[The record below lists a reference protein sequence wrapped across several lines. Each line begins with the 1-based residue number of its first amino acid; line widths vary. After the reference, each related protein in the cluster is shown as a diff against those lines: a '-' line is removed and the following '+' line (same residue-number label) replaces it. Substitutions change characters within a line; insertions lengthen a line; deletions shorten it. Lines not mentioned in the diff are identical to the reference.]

1 MSGKVITLGIVD
13 DHRVLLDGLTAWI
26 RARTDEVR
34 VVVTCTTWAQLLL
47 AEAYPVDVVLL
58 DLELGDDLPSAIK
71 IATLRMAGVA
81 AVVVSTY
88 ADPALVRECISAGAL
103 GYVPKS
109 EDASVILD
117 AVHTAARGETY
128 LSATVAA
135 ALVAD
140 DGRGDPVPK
149 LSEQERRV
157 LVLYASGLPM
167 KSVARRLDV
176 GYETAKSY
184 LGRVREKYAECGR
197 EARSKIDL
205 RRRAVEDGLISGTVA
220 FDSRS

>member
-1 MSGKVITLGIVD
+1 MVTMSSRTITLGIVD
-13 DHRVLLDGLTAWI
+13 DHQVLLDGLTAWI
-26 RARTDEVR
+26 RARTDDVR
-34 VVVTCTTWAQLLL
+34 VAVACTSWSRLL
-47 AEAYPVDVVLL
+47 ASDGYPVDVVLL
-58 DLELGDDLPSAIK
+58 DLELGDVLPAAVK

-81 AVVVSTY
+81 TVVVSTT
-88 ADPALVRECISAGAL
+88 ADPAMVRECISAGAL
-103 GYVPKS
+103 GFVPKR

-117 AVHTAARGETY
+117 AVRTAARGETY

-135 ALVAD
+135 ALLAD
-140 DGRGDPVPK
+140 DPRVETVPR

-184 LGRVREKYAECGR
+184 LGRVRDKYAECGR

-205 RRRAVEDGLISGTVA
+205 RRRAVEDGLISG
-220 FDSRS
+220 R